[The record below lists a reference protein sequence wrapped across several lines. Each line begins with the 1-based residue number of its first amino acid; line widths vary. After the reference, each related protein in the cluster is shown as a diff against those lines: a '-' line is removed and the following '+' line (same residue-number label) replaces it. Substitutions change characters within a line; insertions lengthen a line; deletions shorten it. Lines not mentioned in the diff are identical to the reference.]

1 MKRLP
6 LMLFLL
12 AIFLLSMGLNY
23 GLLLLHAGAIN
34 RSTTDYSDIFGAIV
48 RTHSTYIGLLL
59 GGLFARKQV
68 LARVPWPVVG
78 AAIALSLAWAALV
91 VSAWHDFPLVIGA
104 KQLVDLLNQYAQVL
118 AFLVAGMLAYLIG
131 SEHAETRSAETE
143 AHPAS
148 SAAKPSAVQGPDR
161 P

>member
-6 LMLFLL
+6 LILL
-12 AIFLLSMGLNY
+12 LLVIFLLSMGLNY
-23 GLLLLHAGAIN
+23 DLLLQHAGAID

-68 LARVPWPVVG
+68 LARAAWPVAS
-78 AAIALSLAWAALV
+78 AAIVLSLAWAALV
-91 VSAWHDFPLVIGA
+91 ASAWHGFPLVIGA
-104 KQLVDLLNQYAQVL
+104 KQLVDLLNQYAQML

-131 SEHAETRSAETE
+131 SDHAETPFAETE
-143 AHPAS
+143 AHTP
-148 SAAKPSAVQGPDR
+148 GGR
-161 P
+161 G

>member
-6 LMLFLL
+6 LILFLL

-23 GLLLLHAGAIN
+23 GLLLHHASAID

-59 GGLFARKQV
+59 GGIFALKQV
-68 LARVPWPVVG
+68 RAHVPLPLAG
-78 AAIALSLAWAALV
+78 TAIALSLAWAALV
-91 VSAWHDFPLVIGA
+91 ASAWYDFPFVIGA
-104 KQLVDLLNQYAQVL
+104 KQLVDLLNQYAQML

-131 SEHAETRSAETE
+131 SDHAETRSAETQ
-143 AHPAS
+143 AQPA
-148 SAAKPSAVQGPDR
+148 GHR
-161 P
+161 G